1 MMCKFC
7 IFCIKVWLFIY
18 IPEVFR
24 SSLPELRRWR
34 GNWRCWWGIRM
45 AIHRIL
51 QFLYCILQYRRRFLT
66 HGYSV
71 GVFASHRYHSISIS
85 AFFCVLIASS
95 LLCAPG
101 GNRLDQSR
109 TSLEDFSREPVRPVY
124 TLDLLFICSN
134 LHCKNCSAF
143 IEKEFIP
150 VAFLSYTCN
159 YYNRL
164 YLIASTNFAISR
176 FTDFIGSFVVS
187 ELSVWHI
194 TLQWQLQFHFLP
206 LFLPITYRFCTF

>member
-1 MMCKFC
+1 MAAILKCDVLPASTITIDALSRYK
-7 IFCIKVWLFIY
+7 Y
-18 IPEVFR
+18 ISME
-24 SSLPELRRWR
+24 SSLSL
-34 GNWRCWWGIRM
+34 
-45 AIHRIL
+45 
-51 QFLYCILQYRRRFLT
+51 
-66 HGYSV
+66 SV
-71 GVFASHRYHSISIS
+71 SIS

-101 GNRLDQSR
+101 RNRLDQSR

-164 YLIASTNFAISR
+164 YLIVSTNFAISW

-187 ELSVWHI
+187 ELSDILHYNGSYNSVSY
-194 TLQWQLQFHFLP
+194 LC
-206 LFLPITYRFCTF
+206 FCR

>member
-1 MMCKFC
+1 MFRYYKVLAPCLIGKEASAIRCASC
-7 IFCIKVWLFIY
+7 ICFLLLCELQKIVTLFDSRILRRS
-18 IPEVFR
+18 ICE
-24 SSLPELRRWR
+24 SSLSL
-34 GNWRCWWGIRM
+34 
-45 AIHRIL
+45 
-51 QFLYCILQYRRRFLT
+51 
-66 HGYSV
+66 SV
-71 GVFASHRYHSISIS
+71 SIS

-101 GNRLDQSR
+101 RNRLDQSR

-164 YLIASTNFAISR
+164 YLIVSTSFAISW

-187 ELSVWHI
+187 ELSV
-194 TLQWQLQFHFLP
+194 
-206 LFLPITYRFCTF
+206 

>member
-1 MMCKFC
+1 M
-7 IFCIKVWLFIY
+7 
-18 IPEVFR
+18 
-24 SSLPELRRWR
+24 
-34 GNWRCWWGIRM
+34 
-45 AIHRIL
+45 
-51 QFLYCILQYRRRFLT
+51 
-66 HGYSV
+66 
-71 GVFASHRYHSISIS
+71 SHRFHSISIS

-109 TSLEDFSREPVRPVY
+109 TSSGDFSREPVRPVY

-134 LHCKNCSAF
+134 LNCENCSAF

-164 YLIASTNFAISR
+164 YLIVSTNFAISR
-176 FTDFIGSFVVS
+176 FTDFIGALWCQSCQS
-187 ELSVWHI
+187 DILHYNGSYNSI
-194 TLQWQLQFHFLP
+194 SYLC
-206 LFLPITYRFCTF
+206 FCR

>member
-1 MMCKFC
+1 M
-7 IFCIKVWLFIY
+7 
-18 IPEVFR
+18 
-24 SSLPELRRWR
+24 
-34 GNWRCWWGIRM
+34 
-45 AIHRIL
+45 
-51 QFLYCILQYRRRFLT
+51 
-66 HGYSV
+66 
-71 GVFASHRYHSISIS
+71 SHRYHSISIS

-101 GNRLDQSR
+101 RNRLDQSR

-164 YLIASTNFAISR
+164 YLIVSTNFAISW

-187 ELSVWHI
+187 ELSV
-194 TLQWQLQFHFLP
+194 
-206 LFLPITYRFCTF
+206 

>member
-1 MMCKFC
+1 MTAGVLKTSFAS
-7 IFCIKVWLFIY
+7 
-18 IPEVFR
+18 EVQR
-24 SSLPELRRWR
+24 YSIGSRHANIILTKLISSRL
-34 GNWRCWWGIRM
+34 WGSS
-45 AIHRIL
+45 
-51 QFLYCILQYRRRFLT
+51 FLT

-71 GVFASHRYHSISIS
+71 GVFVSHRYHSISIS
-85 AFFCVLIASS
+85 ASFCVLIASS

-164 YLIASTNFAISR
+164 YVIVSTNFAISR

-187 ELSVWHI
+187 ELSV
-194 TLQWQLQFHFLP
+194 
-206 LFLPITYRFCTF
+206 

>member
-1 MMCKFC
+1 MILAETWPSCLYLITWFVGLLLK
-7 IFCIKVWLFIY
+7 ITLK
-18 IPEVFR
+18 
-24 SSLPELRRWR
+24 SLLADWKCL
-34 GNWRCWWGIRM
+34 WSMFGI
-45 AIHRIL
+45 L
-51 QFLYCILQYRRRFLT
+51 FLT

-71 GVFASHRYHSISIS
+71 GVFVSYRYHSISIS

-101 GNRLDQSR
+101 GNMLDQSR
-109 TSLEDFSREPVRPVY
+109 TSLEDFSREPVWLVY

-134 LHCKNCSAF
+134 LHCENCSAF

-164 YLIASTNFAISR
+164 YLTVSTNFAISR

-194 TLQWQLQFHFLP
+194 TLQRLACIAATIP
-206 LFLPITYRFCTF
+206 FLPITYRSCIF

>member
-1 MMCKFC
+1 MCDETALVVKSSTRALCCYKFDC
-7 IFCIKVWLFIY
+7 SATTFSRYIWVLAEAYLTEVSHLVIFDSRILRRSIC
-18 IPEVFR
+18 E
-24 SSLPELRRWR
+24 SSLSL
-34 GNWRCWWGIRM
+34 
-45 AIHRIL
+45 
-51 QFLYCILQYRRRFLT
+51 
-66 HGYSV
+66 SV
-71 GVFASHRYHSISIS
+71 SIS

-101 GNRLDQSR
+101 RNRLDQSR

-164 YLIASTNFAISR
+164 YLIVSTNFAISW

-194 TLQWQLQFHFLP
+194 TLQRQLQSVSYLC
-206 LFLPITYRFCTF
+206 FCR

>member
-1 MMCKFC
+1 MDA
-7 IFCIKVWLFIY
+7 ITQNNTTNIRGGDRGVNISLFLY
-18 IPEVFR
+18 LFFSFR
-24 SSLPELRRWR
+24 YLFDSRILRRSMILRRSICESSLSL
-34 GNWRCWWGIRM
+34 
-45 AIHRIL
+45 
-51 QFLYCILQYRRRFLT
+51 
-66 HGYSV
+66 SV
-71 GVFASHRYHSISIS
+71 SIS

-101 GNRLDQSR
+101 RNRLDQSR

-164 YLIASTNFAISR
+164 YLIVSTNFAISW

-187 ELSVWHI
+187 ELSV
-194 TLQWQLQFHFLP
+194 
-206 LFLPITYRFCTF
+206 

>member
-1 MMCKFC
+1 MTLQLVGGFGNFKITKFFEVKTGKC
-7 IFCIKVWLFIY
+7 SKFIFLTLFDSRILRRS
-18 IPEVFR
+18 ICE
-24 SSLPELRRWR
+24 SSLSL
-34 GNWRCWWGIRM
+34 
-45 AIHRIL
+45 
-51 QFLYCILQYRRRFLT
+51 
-66 HGYSV
+66 SV
-71 GVFASHRYHSISIS
+71 SIS

-101 GNRLDQSR
+101 RNRLDQSR

-164 YLIASTNFAISR
+164 YLIVSTNFAISW

-187 ELSVWHI
+187 ELSV
-194 TLQWQLQFHFLP
+194 
-206 LFLPITYRFCTF
+206 